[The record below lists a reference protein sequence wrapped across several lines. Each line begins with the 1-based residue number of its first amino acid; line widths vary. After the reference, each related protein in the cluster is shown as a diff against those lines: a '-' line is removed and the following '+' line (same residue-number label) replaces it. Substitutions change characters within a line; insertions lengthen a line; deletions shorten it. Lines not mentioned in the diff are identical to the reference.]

1 VNIQVLLTRALDRA
15 GDGYNPIAANPA
27 YWLLFDPR
35 ENYKLSYST
44 TTSWDAADPAL
55 TAQSGVREYFVPT
68 ACQQCHGG
76 RPESAT
82 PHFFDTDYTLDR
94 VQPGDDFHAS
104 VGQGPFGA
112 LFDCGK
118 DQESDQFRR
127 GFASFR
133 KLNEEILAHNRAVKT
148 APLHIAGAENWMRM
162 HADSDR
168 HAPPLERAWPGEN
181 GWKASKETDRN
192 LLPLLNRFC
201 YRCHGTIY
209 YSVYDRDT
217 VAFLA
222 DYMLTRL
229 TATDAADHMPL
240 DRDLEKTN
248 PKEFEALK
256 KWLGA
261 LAEEQAAP

>member
-1 VNIQVLLTRALDRA
+1 MFPRRASNATEA
-15 GDGYNPIAANPA
+15 G
-27 YWLLFDPR
+27 R
-35 ENYKLSYST
+35 K
-44 TTSWDAADPAL
+44 
-55 TAQSGVREYFVPT
+55 V
-68 ACQQCHGG
+68 
-76 RPESAT
+76 AT
-82 PHFFDTDYTLDR
+82 PHFLDTDYTLDR

-104 VGQGPFGA
+104 VGESPFGA

-118 DQESDQFRR
+118 DPESEQFRR
-127 GFASFR
+127 GFATFR

-148 APLHIAGAENWMRM
+148 VPLHIAGAENWMRV

-181 GWKASKETDRN
+181 GWKASKEVDRH

-217 VAFLA
+217 VALLA
-222 DYMLTRL
+222 DYMGERL
-229 TATDAADHMPL
+229 SAIDAAEHMPL

-248 PKEFEALK
+248 PEEFEALK

-261 LAEEQAAP
+261 LAREQAPP